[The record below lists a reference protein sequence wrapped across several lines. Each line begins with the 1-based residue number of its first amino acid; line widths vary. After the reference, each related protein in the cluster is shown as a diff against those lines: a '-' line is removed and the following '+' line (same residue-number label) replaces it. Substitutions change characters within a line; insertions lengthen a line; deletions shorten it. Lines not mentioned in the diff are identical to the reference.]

1 MTDEQ
6 RDNILLSISTKI
18 DNLDGKVNK
27 LDSKVNELDGKVNK
41 LDDKVNN
48 LEGVVVKLS
57 EEVKKNTAQIEKNTA
72 QIKENTTELERQ
84 RENIAR
90 LEFTFNDKIKALF
103 DAREANFDK
112 FEDYEKNFKS
122 INKILDYHNARLFKL
137 ETSRN

>member
-6 RDNILLSISTKI
+6 RDNLLLSISTKI
-18 DNLDGKVNK
+18 DNI
-27 LDSKVNELDGKVNK
+27 DGKVNK

-72 QIKENTTELERQ
+72 QIEKNTAQIEKNTTELARQ
-84 RENIAR
+84 RENIAQ
-90 LEFTFNDKIKALF
+90 LEFTLNDKINALF
-103 DAREANFDK
+103 DAREVNLDK
-112 FEDYEKNFKS
+112 FENHEKNFES
-122 INKILDYHNARLFKL
+122 INRILDYHSARLFKL

>member
-6 RDNILLSISTKI
+6 RDNLLLSISTKI
-18 DNLDGKVNK
+18 DNI
-27 LDSKVNELDGKVNK
+27 DGKVNK

-57 EEVKKNTAQIEKNTA
+57 EEVKKNTAQIEKNT
-72 QIKENTTELERQ
+72 TELARQ
-84 RENIAR
+84 RENIAQ
-90 LEFTFNDKIKALF
+90 LEFTLNDKISALF
-103 DAREANFDK
+103 DAREVNLDK

-122 INKILDYHNARLFKL
+122 INIILDYHSARLFKL

>member
-6 RDNILLSISTKI
+6 RDNLLLSISTKI
-18 DNLDGKVNK
+18 DNI
-27 LDSKVNELDGKVNK
+27 DGKVNK

-72 QIKENTTELERQ
+72 QIEKNTTELARQ
-84 RENIAR
+84 RENIAQ
-90 LEFTFNDKIKALF
+90 LEFTLNDKINALF
-103 DAREANFDK
+103 DAREVNLDK
-112 FEDYEKNFKS
+112 FENHEKNFES
-122 INKILDYHNARLFKL
+122 INRILDYHSTRLFKL